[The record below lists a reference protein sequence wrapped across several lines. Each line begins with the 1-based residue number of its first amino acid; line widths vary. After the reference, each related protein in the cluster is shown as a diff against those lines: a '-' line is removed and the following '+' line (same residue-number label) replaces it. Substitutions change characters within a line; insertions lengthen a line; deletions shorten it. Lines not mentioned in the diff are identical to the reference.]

1 MPQPVTGVGARLRL
15 LVCCEK
21 EKAAGADLPVRLFPL
36 QTETLQTEMRQ
47 TETRQ
52 VLLLLLLGAGRLTA
66 TLLRRLWGTW
76 CRAVYRCRGAQPCC

>member
-47 TETRQ
+47 TETRR
-52 VLLLLLLGAGRLTA
+52 VLLLLLGAGRLTA